1 MAKHFCALRDVA
13 PGDASMGKSLHGFA
27 KRVASSAALGFLW
40 HNRRFRRLGTGPC
53 RIGAMSLAMKIDLH
67 SHTYFSDGLLSPA
80 ELVERAVGQ
89 KVDVLAITDHDTVLG
104 LAPAQQAITEAQL
117 PIKLISGVEI
127 STSWHEFEIHIVG
140 LGIDAN
146 DPVFLQRLA
155 TQQQRRIV
163 RAQEMARRL
172 TKHQVPD
179 CFEDVLALAHGG
191 AITRTH
197 FARHLV
203 NIGKANSLSGVFKH
217 YLARGKAGYVPNNWI
232 GLSDAIAWIHDAG
245 GIAVLAHPLKYKL
258 NGKWLTRL
266 MQEFSLA
273 KGNAAEVASPQQT
286 PVQKR
291 EIWRLC
297 QQFSLVASVG
307 SDFHQPTAWNELGRG
322 LYMTDDIVPVWQAY
336 PQLIVQPEYASA
348 VSSHSLG

>member
-1 MAKHFCALRDVA
+1 
-13 PGDASMGKSLHGFA
+13 
-27 KRVASSAALGFLW
+27 
-40 HNRRFRRLGTGPC
+40 
-53 RIGAMSLAMKIDLH
+53 MKIDLH
-67 SHTYFSDGLLSPA
+67 SHTYYSDGVLSPA
-80 ELVERAVGQ
+80 ELVSRAVTH

-104 LAPAQQAITEAQL
+104 LAEAQQIIATEQL
-117 PIKLISGVEI
+117 PIQLIAGVEI

-140 LGIDAN
+140 LGIDPT
-146 DPVFLQRLA
+146 DDLFQRRLA
-155 TQQQRRIV
+155 TQQQRRIE
-163 RAQEMARRL
+163 RAQEMSRRL
-172 TKHQVPD
+172 TKHNVPE
-179 CFEDVLALAHGG
+179 CFEQVLALAHGG

-232 GLSDAIAWIHDAG
+232 ELADAVQWIHDAG

-266 MQEFSLA
+266 MKEFSEA
-273 KGNAAEVASPQQT
+273 GGDAAEVASPQQT

-297 QQFSLVASVG
+297 QQFKLVASVG
-307 SDFHQPTAWNELGRG
+307 SDFHQPTDWNELGRG
-322 LYMTDDIVPVWQAY
+322 LYMTDDIVPLWQAY
-336 PQLIVQPEYASA
+336 PDLVAATVSA
-348 VSSHSLG
+348 AAIGNVTISGA

>member
-1 MAKHFCALRDVA
+1 
-13 PGDASMGKSLHGFA
+13 
-27 KRVASSAALGFLW
+27 
-40 HNRRFRRLGTGPC
+40 
-53 RIGAMSLAMKIDLH
+53 MKIDLH
-67 SHTYFSDGLLSPA
+67 SHTYYSDGVLSPS
-80 ELVERAVGQ
+80 ELVARAVAN
-89 KVDVLAITDHDTVLG
+89 KVNVLAITDHDTVLG
-104 LAPAQQAITEAQL
+104 LGEAQQAIASEQQPIQL
-117 PIKLISGVEI
+117 IAGVEI

-140 LGIDAN
+140 LGIDPT
-146 DPVFLQRLA
+146 DDLFQRRLA
-155 TQQQRRIV
+155 SQQQRRIE

-179 CFEDVLALAHGG
+179 CFEQVLALAHGG

-203 NIGKANSLSGVFKH
+203 NIGKASSLSGVFKH

-232 GLSDAIAWIHDAG
+232 ALADAVQWIHDAG

-266 MQEFSLA
+266 MKEFSEA
-273 KGNAAEVASPQQT
+273 GGDAAEVASPQQT

-297 QQFSLVASVG
+297 QLFGLVASVG
-307 SDFHQPTAWNELGRG
+307 SDFHQPTDWNELGRG
-322 LYMTDDIVPVWQAY
+322 LYMTDDIVPLWVAY
-336 PQLIVQPEYASA
+336 PDLLAAQVAETAEAPALN
-348 VSSHSLG
+348 

>member
-1 MAKHFCALRDVA
+1 
-13 PGDASMGKSLHGFA
+13 
-27 KRVASSAALGFLW
+27 
-40 HNRRFRRLGTGPC
+40 
-53 RIGAMSLAMKIDLH
+53 MKIDLH
-67 SHTYFSDGLLSPA
+67 SHTYYSDGVLSPA
-80 ELVERAVGQ
+80 ELVNRAVTQ

-104 LAPAQQAITEAQL
+104 LTEAQQIIVEQQL
-117 PIKLISGVEI
+117 PIQLIAGVEI
-127 STSWHEFEIHIVG
+127 STSWQEFEIHIVG
-140 LGIDAN
+140 LGIDPA
-146 DPVFLQRLA
+146 DDLFQRRLV
-155 TQQQRRIV
+155 TQQQRRIE
-163 RAQEMARRL
+163 RAQEMSRRL

-179 CFEDVLALAHGG
+179 CFEQVLALAHGG

-203 NIGKANSLSGVFKH
+203 NIGKASSLSGVFKH

-232 GLSDAIAWIHDAG
+232 ALADAVQWIHDAG

-266 MQEFSLA
+266 MKEFSEA
-273 KGNAAEVASPQQT
+273 GGDAAEVASPQQT

-297 QQFSLVASVG
+297 QQFELVASVG
-307 SDFHQPTAWNELGRG
+307 SDFHQPTDWNELGRG

-336 PQLIVQPEYASA
+336 PDLVDVPSRTATLAESA
-348 VSSHSLG
+348 TDLS